1 MKLKEFYKITIFQEQ
16 QIQVLILINNHHLKN
31 INQINLLLKEK
42 FLNIKMDKYYNL
54 IKMK

>member
-16 QIQVLILINNHHLKN
+16 QIQVLILINYHHLKN
-31 INQINLLLKEK
+31 IIQINLLLKEK

>member
-31 INQINLLLKEK
+31 IIQINLLLKEK